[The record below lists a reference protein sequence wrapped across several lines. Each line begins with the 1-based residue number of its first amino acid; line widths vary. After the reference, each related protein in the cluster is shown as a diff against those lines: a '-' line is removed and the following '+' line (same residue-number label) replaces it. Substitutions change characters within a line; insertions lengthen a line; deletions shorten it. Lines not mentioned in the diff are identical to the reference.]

1 MWGGFILSPARFSHY
16 QDNTNQQQET
26 FSQTKR
32 IIEIKDTLWQ
42 TTILRF
48 TPKVK

>member
-32 IIEIKDTLWQ
+32 KIHYGQ
-42 TTILRF
+42 TIL
-48 TPKVK
+48 